1 MMQNAK
7 KVIGMLVAVEIDAV
21 LSRYGERLTD
31 VSEAGYSI
39 KRLDDET
46 HTMYILNSGAGEIAA
61 AAGTQ
66 FLITKY
72 GAEFI
77 INFGVVGGLTEEMS
91 LAKTCVVESVVHYD
105 YDTSSIDNCERARY
119 LEYPS
124 IYIPAPREPLETALA
139 AEPTLKRVICA
150 SGDKFV
156 DDGAKKRALH
166 EAYGADIC
174 EMEAA
179 AILLTCNRNSV
190 PCLMIKA
197 VSDAIEGGCDEYRAE
212 VSRSAEICLDAAY
225 KAIEKLVG

>member
-1 MMQNAK
+1 MENNK
-7 KVIGMLVAVEIDAV
+7 KIIGMLVAVEIDAV
-21 LSRYGERLTD
+21 LARYGDKLSD
-31 VSEAGYSI
+31 VSEAGFNI
-39 KRLDDET
+39 RRLDAED
-46 HTMYILNSGAGEIAA
+46 HIMYILNSGAGEIAA

-66 FLITKY
+66 FLITRY

-105 YDTSSIDNCERARY
+105 YDTSTIDNCEVARY
-119 LEYPS
+119 VEYPS
-124 IYIPAPREPLETALA
+124 IYIPAP
-139 AEPTLKRVICA
+139 AEPIEIAISAEPGLKRVICA

-156 DDGAKKRALH
+156 DDPAKKRALH
-166 EAYGADIC
+166 TQFNADIC

-179 AILLTCNRNSV
+179 AILLTCNRNTV

-197 VSDAIEGGCDEYRAE
+197 VSDAIEGGCGEYRAE

-225 KAIEKLVG
+225 KAIAKLVG

>member
-1 MMQNAK
+1 MEKTK
-7 KVIGMLVAVEIDAV
+7 KIIGMLVAVEIDAV
-21 LSRYGERLTD
+21 LSRYGDKLTD
-31 VSEAGYSI
+31 VSEKGFDV
-39 KRLDDET
+39 KRLDGEGY
-46 HTMYILNSGAGEIAA
+46 TMYIVKSGAGEIAA

-105 YDTSSIDNCERARY
+105 YDTSAIGDSEPARY
-119 LEYPS
+119 PEYPS
-124 IYIPAPREPLETALA
+124 VYIPAPKELVDA
-139 AEPTLKRVICA
+139 AVEVEPTLKRVICA

-156 DDGAKKRALH
+156 DDPEKKRALH
-166 EAYGADIC
+166 TAYNADIC

-179 AILLTCNRNSV
+179 AILLTCNRNGV

-197 VSDAIEGGCDEYRAE
+197 VSDAIEGGSEEFVAQ
-212 VSRSAEICLDAAY
+212 VGRSGGICLEVAHRV
-225 KAIEKLVG
+225 IEKLHG

>member
-1 MMQNAK
+1 MKKAK
-7 KVIGMLVAVEIDAV
+7 KTIGMLVAVEIGAV
-21 LSRYGERLTD
+21 LSRYGDKLTD
-31 VSEAGYSI
+31 VSETGFDV
-39 KRLDDET
+39 KRLDSDDY
-46 HTMYILNSGAGEIAA
+46 TMYILKSGAGEIAA

-77 INFGVVGGLTEEMS
+77 INFGVVGGLTSEMS

-105 YDTSSIDNCERARY
+105 FDTSTIDNCEVGRY

-124 IYIPAPREPLETALA
+124 IYIPAPSELVDAAIA
-139 AEPTLKRVICA
+139 AEPSLKRVICA

-156 DDGAKKRALH
+156 DDPAKKRALH
-166 EAYGADIC
+166 ADFNADIC

-179 AILLTCNRNSV
+179 AILLTCNRNRV

-197 VSDAIEGGCDEYRAE
+197 VSDAIEGGCEEFTAQVD
-212 VSRSAEICLDAAY
+212 RSAAICLEVAHRV
-225 KAIEKLVG
+225 IEKLHS